1 MNRVNNRKGFTLI
14 ELIVAVAIIAIL
26 AAVAVPT
33 YLSWKPRN
41 QIRSAVSQV
50 QSDLNRAKMRAVETR
65 RQCRVVFSTNGY
77 QIFDGNRIM
86 NSNQWG
92 NIDPNG
98 LFTNLIPAESK
109 NFNDFPQITILTG
122 AGAAIAA
129 GAEPSVT
136 FSPRGTALN
145 NSIQLRHPEAT
156 GATIAVNLTSR
167 INITWL

>member
-1 MNRVNNRKGFTLI
+1 MNNRNGFTLI
-14 ELIVAVAIIAIL
+14 ELMVVVAIIAIVT
-26 AAVAVPT
+26 AVAIPAYMT
-33 YLSWKPRN
+33 WKPRN

-65 RQCRVVFSTNGY
+65 RQCRVVFTTNGY

-98 LFTNLIPAESK
+98 VFTNLTPFVTR
-109 NFNDFPQITILTG
+109 NFNDFPQVTILTG
-122 AGAAIAA
+122 AGTAIAA
-129 GAEPSVT
+129 GAEPMVT
-136 FSPRGTALN
+136 FSPRGTAVN
-145 NSIQLRHPEAT
+145 GSIQLRHPEAT
-156 GATIAVNLTSR
+156 GATITVNITSR